1 MRRKPDAHT
10 NARTEPV
17 IRQRHEVSQTTRQ
30 AAVLVPRAQSPHRA
44 RPMRPEAV
52 SLSDL
57 RVLDDFP
64 ADIPVSHR
72 ELEVIETY
80 VADLVDGALT
90 RAQ

>member
-1 MRRKPDAHT
+1 
-10 NARTEPV
+10 
-17 IRQRHEVSQTTRQ
+17 
-30 AAVLVPRAQSPHRA
+30 
-44 RPMRPEAV
+44 MRPEAV